1 MDLPNGPVDIL
12 IRGCDVVT
20 MDDAGTV
27 LHDGAVAIAG
37 GRFAW
42 IGANSAADG
51 IKANTVL
58 DGRDRIA
65 MPGMID
71 GHVHTAQQLL
81 RGKLPEMS
89 RKGPLRNPPWKNYYI
104 PFEGLLEPEDVHL
117 SGLVT
122 YANMLLCGT
131 TCFAEAGGPHP
142 DEMARAAEEIGIRGF
157 VSLSTVDQNT
167 AFAGRTVPGSMLMT
181 TEQAYDRNVALV
193 RRWKGKDRRVQAW
206 MSMRQIIVCTP
217 DLIRSLSDAA
227 KQEGVRIHTHLG
239 EGTYEVDYALENFGR
254 RPTEYL
260 DSLGVLGPHLHCAHS
275 VTLSAEEV
283 DLYVEHKL
291 TACHCAWGNYGIGVP
306 RLQEMWRRGVPIGLG
321 TDGAAGAATMDI
333 FQVAHAA
340 RVGQSAQIGHPYHQ
354 RVPMSAEELLKIATR
369 GGARSLGM
377 GDELGSLE
385 VGKRADM
392 LLVQTTDPD
401 QMGATDPLFLA
412 SSCIVGRDVQDVI
425 VDGKLVVQGRRLLT
439 MDLEE
444 IRARLKRRRPEI
456 MARFDAAVTA

>member
-1 MDLPNGPVDIL
+1 M
-12 IRGCDVVT
+12 
-20 MDDAGTV
+20 
-27 LHDGAVAIAG
+27 
-37 GRFAW
+37 
-42 IGANSAADG
+42 
-51 IKANTVL
+51 
-58 DGRDRIA
+58 
-65 MPGMID
+65 
-71 GHVHTAQQLL
+71 
-81 RGKLPEMS
+81 
-89 RKGPLRNPPWKNYYI
+89 PLRNPPWKNYYI
-104 PFEGLLEPEDVHL
+104 PFEGLLKPEDVHL

-157 VSLSTVDQNT
+157 VALSTVDQNT
-167 AFAGRTVPGSMLMT
+167 SFAGRGVPGSMMMT
-181 TEQAYDRNVALV
+181 TAQALDRNVALA
-193 RRWKGKDRRVQAW
+193 RRWKGADRRVQAW

-217 DLIRSLSDAA
+217 ELIQALTGAA
-227 KQEGVRIHTHLG
+227 KEEGVRIHTHLG

-260 DSLGVLGPHLHCAHS
+260 DSLGALGPHLHCAHS

-340 RVGQSAQIGHPYHQ
+340 RVGQAAQIGHPYHQ

-369 GGARSLGM
+369 GGARSLGL

-392 LLVQTTDPD
+392 ILVQTTDPD
-401 QMGATDPLFLA
+401 QMGAEDPLFLA
-412 SSCIVGRDVQDVI
+412 SACIVGRDVRDVI
-425 VDGKLVVQGRRLLT
+425 VDGALVVRDRRLLT
-439 MDLEE
+439 VDLEE
-444 IRARLKRRRPEI
+444 IRARLRTRRPEI